1 MKRIELTDKASKL
14 IEKQV
19 LEFKKRKIPNQD
31 WIKIFSEALLS
42 VPQEFWAQQTELHT
56 PDSYFVEQAMQ
67 DPRIQKEFIEFV
79 RGKNQ
84 KTKNSEAEL

>member
-42 VPQEFWAQQTELHT
+42 VPQEFWTQQTELHT

-67 DPRIQKEFIEFV
+67 DPRMQKEFIEFMKSK
-79 RGKNQ
+79 RKDEG
-84 KTKNSEAEL
+84 EAQREI